1 MLNKTDKEKV
11 ISDYKINAN
20 DTGSV
25 EVQIALLT
33 KQIEE
38 LTEHFKKFKK
48 DFGSK
53 RGLQKKVSKR
63 RSLLLYLSDK
73 DAVKCKQLTE
83 RLGMRK

>member
-1 MLNKTDKEKV
+1 MLNKIDKAKV
-11 ISDYKINAN
+11 VSAYKINAQ
-20 DTGSV
+20 DMGSV

-38 LTEHFKKFKK
+38 LTEHFKKFSK

-53 RGLQKKVSKR
+53 RGLQRKVNKR
-63 RSLLLYLSDK
+63 RSLLLYLSER
-73 DAVKCKQLTE
+73 DAAKCKQLTE